1 VFFHREEVNA
11 MKFEK
16 QQESTFVNADFV
28 ESRRITEVVFTKD
41 VVSEESKYGRGRQ
54 YNVEV
59 EFSGKVAEDPSTL
72 RLVPKSINTLID
84 RIGDESKDW
93 LGRKI
98 PICIEGEGQ
107 FKHVVVDAVK
117 LQR

>member
-1 VFFHREEVNA
+1 

-16 QQESTFVNADFV
+16 QQESTYVNADFV
-28 ESRRITEVVFTKD
+28 ESRRIPEVGFTKD
-41 VVSEESKYGRGRQ
+41 VEVSENQYQKGRKQ
-54 YNVEV
+54 HTVEV

-72 RLVPKSINTLID
+72 RLTPRSINILID
-84 RIGDESKDW
+84 RIGNESKDW

-98 PICIEGEGQ
+98 PISIEGDGQ
-107 FKHVVVDAVK
+107 YRTVVVDAVK

>member
-1 VFFHREEVNA
+1 

-28 ESRRITEVVFTKD
+28 EQRRITEVVFTQD
-41 VVSEESKYGRGRQ
+41 VRVEDSRYGKGKQ

-59 EFSGKVAEDPSTL
+59 EYNGKVPEDPSTL
-72 RLVPKSINTLID
+72 KLVPRSINLLID
-84 RIGDESKDW
+84 KIGDESKDW

-98 PICIEGEGQ
+98 PVCVEGEGQ
-107 FKHVVVDAVK
+107 YRHVVIDAVK